1 MVAPKQR
8 FPLVRWAVLVCSFD
22 DLRNSGACS
31 PCHTKELK
39 GLKLLAGQLEG
50 KLKLKMNP
58 DLVVSSAPSHLV
70 FFKYRLYLAELFIAG
85 AVVN

>member
-39 GLKLLAGQLEG
+39 GLNMLGGQLEG
-50 KLKLKMNP
+50 KLKLNP
-58 DLVVSSAPSHLV
+58 DLVVSGAPSHLV
-70 FFKYRLYLAELFIAG
+70 YFKYRLHLAELFVAG